1 MKCEKCGHESD
12 IDLQIENMLKLAHYT
27 AIISLGE
34 AIKKQSGASKLTQDK
49 HEGKSTGFKVSSFFE
64 SDRVKNIEL
73 ENGYLKEKI
82 EKAINTINLLK
93 KMDVPEEILNHI
105 LTVLEDK

>member
-27 AIISLGE
+27 AIASLGE
-34 AIKKQSGASKLTQDK
+34 AIKKQSGASRLAEDKLK
-49 HEGKSTGFKVSSFFE
+49 GKTFVFESRSIFE
-64 SDRVKNIEL
+64 SDRVKDIEL

-82 EKAINTINLLK
+82 EKAINVINLLK
-93 KMDVPEEILNHI
+93 KMDVPEEILNPI